1 VIFGQKCG
9 KTAQSQ
15 RPYSAVTA
23 IFKRSGMADITREEW
38 LTERLAY
45 FKTPHAPAEHGV

>member
-1 VIFGQKCG
+1 MGASGPSPERQIPSRE
-9 KTAQSQ
+9 AQ
-15 RPYSAVTA
+15 
-23 IFKRSGMADITREEW
+23 MADITREEW